1 MMDKRFSILV
11 GMALILLGSL
21 ALMFTVAL
29 PVLGLDLWSWGFW
42 RFWPLIVVSVG
53 LLFVLPPFFVRG
65 ARGLGALLIPGVPIL
80 TTGSILLFT
89 SVFDAWGAWEW
100 LWPLEVLALAL
111 GFLFAAVYTRVIWLV
126 IPAIIVGLNGLV
138 LQFCALTNLWEAW
151 SVLWAVEPLSV
162 GLSLLVIGAQ
172 RRSSGLLTTGLVVC
186 GLAGLALVGM
196 TTILSGWWPISL
208 LGSGA
213 LILAGG
219 ALLLWGVI
227 GRRSLPRPAA
237 E

>member
-1 MMDKRFSILV
+1 MDKRLSILGGV
-11 GMALILLGSL
+11 ALILLGSL
-21 ALMFTVAL
+21 ALMSTVVL
-29 PVLGLDLWSWGFW
+29 PVLGLDLWTWGFW
-42 RFWPLIVVSVG
+42 RFWPLIVMSAG
-53 LLFVLPPFFVRG
+53 LLFVLSPFFVRG
-65 ARGLGALLIPGVPIL
+65 ARGLGALFIPGVPIL
-80 TTGSILLFT
+80 TTGSILLFA

-111 GFLFAAVYTRVIWLV
+111 GFLFAAAYTRVIWLI

-138 LQFCALTNLWEAW
+138 LQFCALTDLWEAW
-151 SVLWAVEPLSV
+151 SVLWTVEPLSV
-162 GLSLLVIGAQ
+162 GLALLVIGAQ
-172 RRSSGLLTTGLVVC
+172 RRPSGLLTTGLVVC

-219 ALLLWGVI
+219 ALLLWGMI

>member
-1 MMDKRFSILV
+1 MDKRFSILV

-21 ALMFTVAL
+21 ALTFTVAL
-29 PVLGLDLWSWGFW
+29 PVLGLDLWYWGFW
-42 RFWPLIVVSVG
+42 RFWPLIVVSAG
-53 LLFVLPPFFVRG
+53 MFFVLPPFLVRG
-65 ARGLGALLIPGVPIL
+65 QRGLGALFIPGVPLL
-80 TTGSILLFT
+80 TTGGILLFA

-111 GFLFAAVYTRVIWLV
+111 GFLSAAIFTRVIWLA

-151 SVLWAVEPLSV
+151 SVLWTVEPLSV
-162 GLSLLVIGAQ
+162 GLALLAVGAKK
-172 RRSSGLLTTGLVVC
+172 RSSGLLTAGLIVC

-208 LGSGA
+208 LGAGT
-213 LILAGG
+213 LILAGFL
-219 ALLLWGVI
+219 LLLWGVI
-227 GRRSLPRPAA
+227 GRRPLPKPAA

>member
-1 MMDKRFSILV
+1 MDKRLSILGGV
-11 GMALILLGSL
+11 ALILLGSL
-21 ALMFTVAL
+21 ALMSTVVL
-29 PVLGLDLWSWGFW
+29 PVLGLDLWGWGFW
-42 RFWPLIVVSVG
+42 RFWPLIVLSAG

-80 TTGSILLFT
+80 TTGGILLFA

-111 GFLFAAVYTRVIWLV
+111 GFLFAAAYTRVIWLI

-138 LQFCALTNLWEAW
+138 LQFCALTDLWEAW
-151 SVLWAVEPLSV
+151 SVLWTVEPLSV
-162 GLSLLVIGAQ
+162 GLALLVIGAK

-219 ALLLWGVI
+219 VLLLWGVI
-227 GRRSLPRPAA
+227 GRLPLPRPAA
-237 E
+237 D